1 VVPFSPILLVV
12 SAIVGVRTVIDLLD
26 GITDQNKRRVRGWSL
41 TSIAFSLAVIA
52 LTIGFGVVASAP
64 SCTARPDGC
73 SWVLLVPV
81 TFWFGILLLVIVCA
95 FLTSPMIAL
104 WSAARMRSWG
114 WFVGILVA
122 LLGSLFL
129 GCGAI
134 DVLARYAS
142 YASQYYPYQVTAPVT
157 GDPVIV
163 DEVIRAFATILLIL
177 TPFLLPIITLI
188 YSLSGRAPRQVPHTM
203 EMAGS

>member
-1 VVPFSPILLVV
+1 MKANTRTAIIQATLALAFLAAFFAIDFASSRFGASGVTFGLVVPFSPILLVV

-52 LTIGFGVVASAP
+52 LTIGFGVV
-64 SCTARPDGC
+64 
-73 SWVLLVPV
+73 
-81 TFWFGILLLVIVCA
+81 
-95 FLTSPMIAL
+95 
-104 WSAARMRSWG
+104 
-114 WFVGILVA
+114 
-122 LLGSLFL
+122 
-129 GCGAI
+129 
-134 DVLARYAS
+134 
-142 YASQYYPYQVTAPVT
+142 TAPVT
-157 GDPVIV
+157 GDPVID